1 MDAPRI
7 IFGLVKKS
15 LISRDLWPPRP
26 LMPSKVDLAVLPGPD
41 PREAQDKKTLTQK
54 ACLPAFK
61 YILIYIYIYIYIDIY
76 VLIYIYCI
84 CPYYIYIYYTYIYI
98 YTLYIYIYM
107 Y

>member
-61 YILIYIYIYIYIDIY
+61 YILIYIYRYICTNIYTVY
-76 VLIYIYCI
+76 VHT
-84 CPYYIYIYYTYIYI
+84 IYIYYTYIYI
-98 YTLYIYIYM
+98 HYTYIYM